1 MISIEFREP
10 PSELPKL
17 LPVKHHLCQTKKQP
31 KWMKQKV
38 SYQHHWWFWNSNGT
52 MLIDILHILALLFV
66 QTCLWAQPSE
76 NCKINKLFK
85 QTITIPPGSS
95 IQISGSSLML
105 LRHLLL
111 HIFQHLW
118 PETICGLRWTCLRRQ
133 FASLKPEEIIE
144 PQQRAGLYPCPSWLE
159 LSVIEMLSMDP
170 DLFSPSNWT
179 LKHIRSS

>member
-1 MISIEFREP
+1 MECVRP
-10 PSELPKL
+10 WNMGKKL
-17 LPVKHHLCQTKKQP
+17 LE
-31 KWMKQKV
+31 
-38 SYQHHWWFWNSNGT
+38 
-52 MLIDILHILALLFV
+52 LLFV

-95 IQISGSSLML
+95 HSNFRIFTDVATTPFAP
-105 LRHLLL
+105 HLSAPL
-111 HIFQHLW
+111 HGQKRYAGFVEL
-118 PETICGLRWTCLRRQ
+118 GGLRRQ